1 MSRRYPQAV
10 YDAVLVNAGV
20 SDRGTTEYSV
30 GIVSAGRVGAV
41 LGAALIR
48 AGHRV
53 AAVAA
58 ESRASRERAS
68 LLLPGVPVLP
78 AADVAR
84 RAELLLLAVPDDVVR
99 GLAGELAEAG
109 CVRPGTLVVHTSGRH
124 GLGVLDSLSE
134 LGAVP
139 MAVHPAMTFT
149 GTAADLQHLAT
160 ATFGLTTWTDSRAVA
175 EALVASIGGDAVWIA
190 DAKRPLYHAAL
201 TVGSNYLITL
211 TAEASRLLRSSG
223 VAEPAQVLEPLLRA
237 ALVNALRLGD
247 AALTGPIS
255 RGDAGSVKA
264 HMAALSEFAP
274 EVVSSY
280 VALGELTTRRA
291 MAEGLL
297 SAVMADSILEALGR
311 ARP

>member
-1 MSRRYPQAV
+1 
-10 YDAVLVNAGV
+10 
-20 SDRGTTEYSV
+20 
-30 GIVSAGRVGAV
+30 
-41 LGAALIR
+41 
-48 AGHRV
+48 
-53 AAVAA
+53 
-58 ESRASRERAS
+58 
-68 LLLPGVPVLP
+68 VLP
-78 AADVAR
+78 ATDVAW
-84 RAELLLLAVPDDVVR
+84 RADLLLLAVPDDVVR

-201 TVGSNYLITL
+201 TVGSNYLTTL

-223 VAEPAQVLEPLLRA
+223 VAEPAHVLEPLLRA

-264 HMAALSEFAP
+264 HMAALNEFAP

-280 VALGELTTRRA
+280 AALGELTTRRA
-291 MAEGLL
+291 IAEGML

-311 ARP
+311 AGP

>member
-1 MSRRYPQAV
+1 
-10 YDAVLVNAGV
+10 
-20 SDRGTTEYSV
+20 
-30 GIVSAGRVGAV
+30 
-41 LGAALIR
+41 
-48 AGHRV
+48 
-53 AAVAA
+53 
-58 ESRASRERAS
+58 
-68 LLLPGVPVLP
+68 
-78 AADVAR
+78 
-84 RAELLLLAVPDDVVR
+84 
-99 GLAGELAEAG
+99 
-109 CVRPGTLVVHTSGRH
+109 
-124 GLGVLDSLSE
+124 
-134 LGAVP
+134 
-139 MAVHPAMTFT
+139 MAVHPAMTFP

-160 ATFGLTTWTDSRAVA
+160 ASFGLTTWTDFRAVA
-175 EALVASIGGDAVWIA
+175 EVLVASIGGDAVWIA

-201 TVGSNYLITL
+201 TAGSNYLITL
-211 TAEASRLLRSSG
+211 TAEASRLLCSCE

-291 MAEGLL
+291 IAEGLL